1 MSALELDSRGVI
13 AACPSCGRKNRLPYE
28 RLDAAVR
35 CGECHADLPPAAA
48 PVAASSPNQFD
59 TLVSKASIPVLV
71 DFWAAWCGPCRRV
84 APELERVAAR
94 QACRLLVV
102 KVDTEAVPALAE
114 RLMIQSI
121 PTLAIY
127 HHGKLVARQAGAMMA
142 DGIEAFVRESIIGSA
157 PTGL

>member
-1 MSALELDSRGVI
+1 
-13 AACPSCGRKNRLPYE
+13 
-28 RLDAAVR
+28 
-35 CGECHADLPPAAA
+35 
-48 PVAASSPNQFD
+48 VAAINPVQFD
-59 TLVSKASIPVLV
+59 TLVSKANVPVLV

-94 QACRLLVV
+94 QAGRLLVV

-127 HHGKLVARQAGAMMA
+127 HHGQLVARQAGAMMA
-142 DGIEAFVRESIIGSA
+142 DDIEAFVKKSII
-157 PTGL
+157 